1 MVPVHLKGMKASNP
15 AHDDTGGGADDD
27 ADEEDFMAMEEDDY
41 TTQQK
46 WQSQSKA
53 NLKVLMENFTQDQH
67 DRYEQYRRS
76 AINKNTVRKFVSHTF
91 GTNPS
96 MNVAQVISGFS
107 KVFVG
112 EMVEKARQVQQAR
125 GDSGPLAPE
134 HLREAYRMYVE
145 EKGKVGVALPQRGKR
160 LFVR

>member
-1 MVPVHLKGMKASNP
+1 
-15 AHDDTGGGADDD
+15 
-27 ADEEDFMAMEEDDY
+27 
-41 TTQQK
+41 
-46 WQSQSKA
+46 
-53 NLKVLMENFTQDQH
+53 MENFTQDQH

-76 AINKNTVRKFVSHTF
+76 AINKNTVRKFINHTF

-112 EMVEKARQVQQAR
+112 EMVEKARQVQQSR
-125 GDSGPLAPE
+125 GESGPLAPE
-134 HLREAYRMYVE
+134 HLREAYRMYTE

-160 LFVR
+160 LFFR